1 MAKLLRQAEALGG
14 RMGPG
19 ALLGRD
25 EEVKVGRRGA
35 LLRELELLGEELG
48 LGSHGPGT
56 QR

>member
-25 EEVKVGRRGA
+25 EEVKVGRRYA